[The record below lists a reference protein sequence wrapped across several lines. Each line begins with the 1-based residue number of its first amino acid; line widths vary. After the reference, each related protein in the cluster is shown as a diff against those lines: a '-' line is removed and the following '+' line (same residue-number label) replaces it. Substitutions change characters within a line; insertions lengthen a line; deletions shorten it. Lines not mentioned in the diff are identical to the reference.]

1 MNVRRKKVAGGNA
14 GAQQTEIETT
24 PEPDLYAQAEPEPE
38 PDVPEQEPGPETSA
52 PARARF
58 PMPWGNVIT
67 DVFRF
72 DVEEV
77 YAELTRGLM
86 LGDGASE
93 YGAVLRALDHASRN
107 AYDAARLVRAA
118 KIADESFGSEIDE
131 RLEVLRTTAREQ
143 LEQEKT
149 SAKADG
155 KAAKAPTLQEI
166 ADRMLANWPD
176 EMRSLNGRRGEM
188 HGAFRS
194 LEALEKAWWDRCA
207 TLRTMADRFQ
217 AGRG

>member
-1 MNVRRKKVAGGNA
+1 MNMRRRKVAGGNA
-14 GAQQTEIETT
+14 AGSQQTEMETD
-24 PEPDLYAQAEPEPE
+24 PEPEPE
-38 PDVPEQEPGPETSA
+38 LQSEQQPNQTQAPEEGAVT
-52 PARARF
+52 RARF

-72 DVEEV
+72 DVEGV
-77 YAELTRGLM
+77 YAHLTHGLT

-93 YGAVLRALDHASRN
+93 YGTVLRALDHASRN
-107 AYDAARLVRAA
+107 AFDAARLVRAA
-118 KIADESFGSEIDE
+118 KTADEKFTSEIEE

-143 LEQEKT
+143 LEREK
-149 SAKADG
+149 SDAKADG
-155 KAAKAPTLQEI
+155 KAAKAPTLQEV

-176 EMRSLNGRRGEM
+176 EMRSLNGRKSEM

-207 TLRTMADRFQ
+207 SLRTMADRFQ
-217 AGRG
+217 SGRG